1 MKLRL
6 ALAVLIAAAWLAAPP
21 EVFAQG
27 CSMCRNTAAAGG
39 EQAARAFNLGILVL
53 LVPTISIF
61 VGILVFAVRYR
72 K

>member
-6 ALAVLIAAAWLAAPP
+6 ALAVLIAAAWLAAP
-21 EVFAQG
+21 EAFAQG
-27 CSMCRNTAAAGG
+27 CSMCWNTAAAGG
-39 EQAARAFNLGILVL
+39 EQAARALDLGILVL
-53 LVPTISIF
+53 LVPAISIF

>member
-6 ALAVLIAAAWLAAPP
+6 ALAVLIAAAWLAAP
-21 EVFAQG
+21 EAFAQG

>member
-6 ALAVLIAAAWLAAPP
+6 ALTALLAAAWLAAP
-21 EVFAQG
+21 EAFAQG

-39 EQAARAFNLGILVL
+39 EQATRALDLGVLIL

-61 VGILVFAVRYR
+61 AGILVFAVRYR